1 MQHDTDKRRKVAQS
15 PRKTDRQPQNPTEES
30 ETEDD
35 TDGECYAINPKL
47 EPRPDIPDAPKPIGP
62 HVLDKVKKIYIPN
75 PVNRFLRPYQR
86 DGVQFMYKCYK
97 EGRGGCLGD
106 DMGLGKTI
114 QVISFLS
121 AIMGKTGTARDR
133 YRRRDYVSE
142 LQDRP
147 DWRTNMPRADAKWP
161 TALIVVPTS
170 TVANWEREVNK
181 WGHFELGVY
190 TSQLNKDERAGMLR
204 DFKLGRLDTMIVS
217 HNMLRTD
224 IDSFDDLAISCVFLD
239 EAHVIKRAD
248 AGLTQA
254 VNRFKCMRRFA
265 LTGTLIQNSYMEMHP
280 VLDWTNPGALGSRAQ
295 WKSTIVKPLV
305 VGQSASATAEQRM
318 KQDEIAE
325 ILNKVI
331 LPRFFLRRTKFLIKE
346 QLPQKIVQAVFCPL
360 APIQREVYKRILA
373 LPEVQDLIMKE
384 DPCPCGSRIARKK
397 CCHPFQPE
405 NLFVY
410 MHHLISCANHVALLL
425 PGPND
430 TPEQIERYADL
441 NKRVMKDIYADE
453 GRRYK
458 LTYSLAIL
466 QRDMCGKLDQW
477 HKEGS
482 NKVLIFTK
490 SLKLMEVLE
499 FHMKRDS
506 YDFRK
511 LDGSVPQKHRQK
523 YIDEFNEQPEVYC
536 FLIST
541 LAGGTGINLTA
552 ANKVVI
558 FGSAFRYGQ
567 TRDVY
572 VYRLLGGGSL
582 EELVYARQLYKQQ
595 QMAIGYDASAQTRYF
610 TGVQGDPQKQGE
622 LFGIKNMFTYHEDE
636 QTTKMAIERATIA
649 DLDFNLA
656 KGSASGSTAKKG
668 KDGKKLLGKEEAA
681 DLRGL
686 GAFMFDELS
695 PKKKQKAPQTAEQR
709 ILSEGGV
716 TYTHRNDELIKG
728 APRKSVASAGPSKAP
743 VAKKPRASTS
753 KAKATN
759 TLQSDPNWP
768 PRRGKVFR
776 EAKAAALAA
785 GVPYVPPPK
794 GQLPTMP
801 VGPPKGAT
809 PPEAAT
815 PRTSPSKSPTPPK
828 PAKDN
833 RTYKQRLVLSH
844 ISWRVCR

>member
-15 PRKTDRQPQNPTEES
+15 PRKPERPPQDPTEES

-86 DGVQFMYKCYK
+86 DGIQFMYDCYK
-97 EGRGGCLGD
+97 ENRGGCLGD

-121 AIMGKTGTARDR
+121 AIMGKTGTVRDR

-147 DWRTNMPRADAKWP
+147 DWRTNMPRANARWP
-161 TALIVVPTS
+161 TALTVVPTS
-170 TVANWEREVNK
+170 TVANWDREFNK

-204 DFKLGRLDTMIVS
+204 DYKLGRLDLIIVS
-217 HNMLRTD
+217 HDMLRRE

-254 VNRFKCMRRFA
+254 VNRFECMRRFA

-280 VLDWTNPGALGSRAQ
+280 VLDWTNPGALGTRAQ

-305 VGQSASATAEQRM
+305 VGQSASATAEQRR

-331 LPRFFLRRTKFLIKE
+331 LPRFFLRRTKYLIKG
-346 QLPQKIVQAVFCPL
+346 QLPQKHDEAVFCPL

-373 LPEVQDLIMKE
+373 LPEVQDLILKE
-384 DPCPCGSRIARKK
+384 DLCPCGSRKARKN

-453 GRRYK
+453 GKRYK

-477 HKEGS
+477 YKEGS

-506 YDFRK
+506 YEFRK
-511 LDGSVPQKHRQK
+511 LDGSVPQKYRQK
-523 YIDEFNEQPEVYC
+523 YIDEFNEQPEVFC

-558 FGSAFRYGQ
+558 FDPNWNPAHDLQAMDRAFRYGQ

-595 QMAIGYDASAQTRYF
+595 QMAIGYDASAQTRFF

-656 KGSASGSTAKKG
+656 KGSAGSLKKG

-686 GAFMFDELS
+686 GAFMFDDLS
-695 PKKKQKAPQTAEQR
+695 PKKKQKQPQTAEQR

-728 APRKSVASAGPSKAP
+728 APRKSAARASTSKAP
-743 VAKKPRASTS
+743 VAK
-753 KAKATN
+753 
-759 TLQSDPNWP
+759 
-768 PRRGKVFR
+768 
-776 EAKAAALAA
+776 
-785 GVPYVPPPK
+785 
-794 GQLPTMP
+794 
-801 VGPPKGAT
+801 
-809 PPEAAT
+809 
-815 PRTSPSKSPTPPK
+815 
-828 PAKDN
+828 
-833 RTYKQRLVLSH
+833 VLSH
-844 ISWRVCR
+844 LITTY

>member
-15 PRKTDRQPQNPTEES
+15 PRKTERPPQNPTEES

-62 HVLDKVKKIYIPN
+62 HVLDKVKKVYIPN

-170 TVANWEREVNK
+170 TVANWEREFNK
-181 WGHFELGVY
+181 WGYFELGVY
-190 TSQLNKDERAGMLR
+190 TSQLNKDERAGMLQ
-204 DFKLGRLDTMIVS
+204 DFKLGRLDIMIVS

-254 VNRFKCMRRFA
+254 VNRFKCMSRFA

-305 VGQSASATAEQRM
+305 VGQSASATAEQRR

-325 ILNKVI
+325 VLNKDI

-346 QLPQKIVQAVFCPL
+346 QLPQKIDQAVFCPL

-511 LDGSVPQKHRQK
+511 LDGSVPQKHRQR

-656 KGSASGSTAKKG
+656 RGSASASKKS
-668 KDGKKLLGKEEAA
+668 KDGKKLLGKDEAA

-695 PKKKQKAPQTAEQR
+695 PRKKQKQPQTAEQR
-709 ILSEGGV
+709 ILSESGV

-728 APRKSVASAGPSKAP
+728 APRKSVASA
-743 VAKKPRASTS
+743 STS
-753 KAKATN
+753 KAPAAKNETEEQKQKI
-759 TLQSDPNWP
+759 LVRLDEFQEERFSQSQ
-768 PRRGKVFR
+768 
-776 EAKAAALAA
+776 AA
-785 GVPYVPPPK
+785 G
-794 GQLPTMP
+794 
-801 VGPPKGAT
+801 
-809 PPEAAT
+809 
-815 PRTSPSKSPTPPK
+815 KS
-828 PAKDN
+828 
-833 RTYKQRLVLSH
+833 
-844 ISWRVCR
+844 